1 MVSTIAPLETADGG
15 TSDDSQL
22 VQRARAGDVEARDQL
37 IGRYLQDVYAVT
49 FRVLGERDLAQ
60 DAAQDAFVNALGAL
74 PRFRGESSFRT
85 WLLRVAVNAARSLS
99 RGRVRRREVSIVAAE
114 DIVDRGDNPATQAVV
129 LTELERVRAALERLP
144 EKQRLSV
151 ALRTQQGLSHAEIA
165 ELIGSTEGAVRVNY
179 HLGIKRLREL
189 LK

>member
-1 MVSTIAPLETADGG
+1 MSTTAQLRLADEVG
-15 TSDDSQL
+15 SDDDRL
-22 VQRARAGDVEARDQL
+22 VERTRAGDVAARDL
-37 IGRYLQDVYAVT
+37 LVSRHLDDVYAVT
-49 FRVLGERDLAQ
+49 FRILRERDLAQ

-85 WLLRVAVNAARSLS
+85 WLLRIAVNSARSMARRRL
-99 RGRVRRREVSIVAAE
+99 RRREVAIAAADDVPGE
-114 DIVDRGDNPATQAVV
+114 WENPAARAVV
-129 LTELERVRAALERLP
+129 ASEAERVRAALERLP

-151 ALRTQQGLSHAEIA
+151 TLRTEQGLSHAEIA

-189 LK
+189 LR